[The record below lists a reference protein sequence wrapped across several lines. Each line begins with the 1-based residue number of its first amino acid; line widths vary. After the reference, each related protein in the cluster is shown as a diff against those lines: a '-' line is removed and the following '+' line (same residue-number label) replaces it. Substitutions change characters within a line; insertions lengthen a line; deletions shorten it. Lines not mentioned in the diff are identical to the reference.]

1 MGRSSTTRVVD
12 NVGSGPRPMNQALIS
27 GIGGL
32 TDDPVNEHTHF
43 ATRLR
48 GGQPVRQARKHAGQR
63 LCQFGEHSVLESSKV
78 PVQGQL
84 WGVAT

>member
-27 GIGGL
+27 GIGGP

-43 ATRLR
+43 ATWLR
-48 GGQPVRQARKHAGQR
+48 GGQ
-63 LCQFGEHSVLESSKV
+63 LFGKLENTPANVCASLTV
-78 PVQGQL
+78 PV
-84 WGVAT
+84 W